1 MYVYL
6 ELSRS
11 WNLTPSTNSCPG
23 KTISRLM
30 DKAVAD
36 EICDSFIYKW

>member
-1 MYVYL
+1 MKFGTFG
-6 ELSRS
+6 EK
-11 WNLTPSTNSCPG
+11 NTNSRPG
-23 KTISRLM
+23 KTLSRLM